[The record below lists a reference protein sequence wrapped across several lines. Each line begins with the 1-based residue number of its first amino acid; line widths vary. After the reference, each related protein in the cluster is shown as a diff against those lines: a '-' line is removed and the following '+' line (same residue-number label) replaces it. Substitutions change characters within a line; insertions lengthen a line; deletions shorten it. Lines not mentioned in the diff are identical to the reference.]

1 MSQCAQSLEWES
13 SNALKKASLD
23 TQHQGLNRLGFIY
36 LVHTV
41 QRRKTA
47 PRRRQ
52 SLGSEG
58 TLFEEKPKKT
68 LIVFYVWKGTSNTD
82 GPHVF
87 WIPYQLNIC
96 VIYNIYIQSIY
107 IYKEKKYV
115 YNIIHLYNILRM
127 IFIYHHNW
135 YHCFSCLWPL
145 TMQPWCACEA
155 TCQQLQ
161 SCQQRQGLNTM
172 GPWDFDKSQGEHC
185 CEIATRW
192 FKKSGMGCCLE
203 DWNELTVI

>member
-52 SLGSEG
+52 TLGSEG

-96 VIYNIYIQSIY
+96 VINNIYTIY
-107 IYKEKKYV
+107 IYYIIYIYRKSMFIILSIYTTYYV
-115 YNIIHLYNILRM
+115 WYSFIIIIDILVFHVCGHSPCSRDVHARRHANSFRVVSKGRAWTPWALGTLTRVKVNIVV
-127 IFIYHHNW
+127 
-135 YHCFSCLWPL
+135 
-145 TMQPWCACEA
+145 
-155 TCQQLQ
+155 
-161 SCQQRQGLNTM
+161 
-172 GPWDFDKSQGEHC
+172 K
-185 CEIATRW
+185 
-192 FKKSGMGCCLE
+192 
-203 DWNELTVI
+203 

>member
-1 MSQCAQSLEWES
+1 M
-13 SNALKKASLD
+13 K
-23 TQHQGLNRLGFIY
+23 R
-36 LVHTV
+36 
-41 QRRKTA
+41 
-47 PRRRQ
+47 
-52 SLGSEG
+52 
-58 TLFEEKPKKT
+58 T
-68 LIVFYVWKGTSNTD
+68 LIIQVRFLAASPKILHTSEVL
-82 GPHVF
+82 G
-87 WIPYQLNIC
+87 
-96 VIYNIYIQSIY
+96 
-107 IYKEKKYV
+107 KEKKYV

-192 FKKSGMGCCLE
+192 FKKSGMGCCLGRLKWTDCDLDHCHDVTSIWWLHTPSSGSDVE
-203 DWNELTVI
+203 QRRDAWLVKFFHLRL